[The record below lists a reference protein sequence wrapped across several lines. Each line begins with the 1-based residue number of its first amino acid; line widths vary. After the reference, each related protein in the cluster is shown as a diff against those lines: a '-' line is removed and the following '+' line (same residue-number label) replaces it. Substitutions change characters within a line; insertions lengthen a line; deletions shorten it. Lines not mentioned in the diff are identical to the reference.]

1 MLWFCFMLLN
11 VIDTSKKGC
20 LFTNTSL
27 PLLSYQTLKI
37 SAHTKLVSV
46 TQSRCIDVCYWV
58 HDSSYWNF
66 LFLFTVGATEW
77 KLNKIF
83 AMAHS
88 PDKLSVGFQ

>member
-1 MLWFCFMLLN
+1 MMSDVLKRMCLKKNCIVFDIFWLNFLKMLWFCFMLLN

-46 TQSRCIDVCYWV
+46 TQSRCIDVCY
-58 HDSSYWNF
+58 
-66 LFLFTVGATEW
+66 
-77 KLNKIF
+77 
-83 AMAHS
+83 
-88 PDKLSVGFQ
+88 